1 MPNKHSVVFPSV
13 VQPGHLLTAFLE
25 HCEVYYL
32 YNYYILEVSR
42 CSVSKVQYGTGPRQI
57 PFPAALS
64 QT

>member
-13 VQPGHLLTAFLE
+13 VQPGHVLTAFLE

-42 CSVSKVQYGTGPRQI
+42 CSVSKVQSLVVQD
-57 PFPAALS
+57 LVKSSS
-64 QT
+64 Q